1 VKASLEASEGRRH
14 VMTAGR
20 CTKRPV
26 AVLAGLVVALGLS
39 SALVVYGQA
48 APPAGARADLKT
60 AKGDG
65 VGTVDLTET
74 PAGVLLH
81 GTLSNLPP
89 GAHAIHIHAVG
100 QCEPPD
106 FKSAGGHF
114 NPESHQHG
122 FANPQGAHA
131 GDLPNIYVPESGKV
145 EFDAL
150 ARGVTLGAGPT
161 SLFGAKGAS
170 LVIHQA
176 ADDYKTDPAGNAGNR
191 IACGAVVK

>member
-1 VKASLEASEGRRH
+1 VLVVVFSA
-14 VMTAGR
+14 AGLF
-20 CTKRPV
+20 
-26 AVLAGLVVALGLS
+26 VLAQGSG
-39 SALVVYGQA
+39 
-48 APPAGARADLKT
+48 APATATANLKT
-60 AKGDG
+60 AKGDS
-65 VGTVDLTET
+65 VGTVLLTET

-89 GAHAIHIHAVG
+89 GTHAFHIHDVG

-114 NPESHQHG
+114 NPASRGHG

-150 ARGVTLGAGPT
+150 ARGVTLGPGSN
-161 SLFGAKGAS
+161 SLLDANGSS
-170 LVIHQA
+170 LVIHQS
-176 ADDYKTDPAGNAGNR
+176 ADDYRTDPAGNAGNR
-191 IACGAVVK
+191 IACGAVAK

>member
-1 VKASLEASEGRRH
+1 MKTDRTHAFRGWLFGGAIVAL
-14 VMTAGR
+14 VAG
-20 CTKRPV
+20 
-26 AVLAGLVVALGLS
+26 AGLLALAQGS
-39 SALVVYGQA
+39 GA
-48 APPAGARADLKT
+48 ATARAELKT
-60 AKGDG
+60 AKGDS
-65 VGTVDLTET
+65 VGTVELTET

-89 GAHAIHIHAVG
+89 GTHAFHIHDAG

-114 NPESHQHG
+114 NPASRGHG

-131 GDLPNIYVPESGKV
+131 GDLPNIYVPEGGKV

-150 ARGVTLGAGPT
+150 ARGVTLAAGPN
-161 SLFGAKGAS
+161 SLFDANGSS
-170 LVIHQA
+170 LVIHQS

-191 IACGAVVK
+191 IACGVVTK